1 MQLKI
6 ELFTLGFFGLETLV
20 MLTIVIYNFF
30 RLLLT
35 RSRKLYLALVGLQ
48 FIVEYLILQNFLIL
62 LRPYY
67 VEQLGIQGF
76 GYRPILIAIQI
87 ILTAVVLK
95 VTAFAYRSANKYLS
109 KASIKQAL
117 DTLPVGLL
125 FYWSGGTVK
134 LINSKMDEISHLL
147 FGESIYNGNQFWDR
161 IKDKSL
167 ELIKDTGKE
176 DNECMIRL
184 RNSKVYSI
192 QKRICYFEGRKI
204 YEITA
209 YDVSREQLLNEELK
223 IKRIKADEIKNRLNL
238 LNRDIEVMTV
248 EKEVLETKRKVHDD
262 LGKTLI
268 MSKRYL
274 DTGDEKLG
282 KEVIKQ
288 WKLNA
293 MLLRG
298 EEREKDSLLYTD
310 VLRDI
315 RKTGLEVYTEGNL
328 PLDAK
333 LKEVVIS
340 AIRTCANNTLRHGKG
355 TVLYIN
361 ASEVKVRTLKSFK
374 DKDYIKIEISNNGV
388 LPGPDFTEG
397 GGLTNLRRAVE
408 RAGGLMNVDIS
419 VVFKVIIK
427 LPLSES

>member
-6 ELFTLGFFGLETLV
+6 ELFTLGFFGLETLI
-20 MLTIVIYNFF
+20 MLIIVIYNFF
-30 RLLLT
+30 RLLL
-35 RSRKLYLALVGLQ
+35 RKSRKLYLFLTGLL
-48 FIVEYLILQNFLIL
+48 FAIEYLILQNFFLL
-62 LRPYY
+62 LRDYY
-67 VEQLGIQGF
+67 VEQMSIYGF
-76 GYRPILIAIQI
+76 GARPVLIVIQI
-87 ILTAVVLK
+87 VFTAIVLK
-95 VTAFAYRSANKYLS
+95 VTALCYRKADKYLS
-109 KASIKQAL
+109 KSALKSAL

-134 LINSKMDEISHLL
+134 LINSKMDEISHLM
-147 FGESIYNGNQFWDR
+147 FGESIYNGNQFWER
-161 IKDKSL
+161 INDKSL
-167 ELIKDTGKE
+167 NNVQDTSKN

-184 RNSKVYSI
+184 RNGKVYSI
-192 QKRICYFEGRKI
+192 QKRLCYYEDHKLF
-204 YEITA
+204 EITA

-223 IKRIKADEIKNRLNL
+223 IKRIKADEIKNRLNQ
-238 LNRDIEVMTV
+238 LNKDIEVITA
-248 EKEVLETKRKVHDD
+248 EKEILDTKRKVHDD

-274 DTGDEKLG
+274 DTRDEKLG

-293 MLLRG
+293 LLLRG
-298 EEREKDSLLYTD
+298 EERENDPLLYTD

-328 PLDAK
+328 PLNAK

-340 AIRTCANNTLRHGKG
+340 AIRTCATNTLRHGKG
-355 TVLYIN
+355 TVMYIN

-374 DKDYIKIEISNNGV
+374 DKDYIKIEISNNGA
-388 LPGPDFTEG
+388 LPDPDFTEG
-397 GGLTNLRRAVE
+397 GGLTNLRKSVE

-427 LPLSES
+427 LPVLEE

>member
-35 RSRKLYLALVGLQ
+35 RSRKLYLALIGLQ
-48 FIVEYLILQNFLIL
+48 FVIEYLILQNFLIL
-62 LRPYY
+62 LRDYY
-67 VEQLGIQGF
+67 VEQMSLYGF
-76 GYRPILIAIQI
+76 GSRPILIAMQI
-87 ILTAVVLK
+87 VLTAVVLK
-95 VTAFAYRSANKYLS
+95 VTALVYRRARRYLS
-109 KASIKQAL
+109 KASIKSAL

-134 LINSKMDEISHLL
+134 LINSKMDEISHLM

-161 IKDKSL
+161 INDKSMDF
-167 ELIKDTGKE
+167 IMDTGKD

-184 RNSKVYSI
+184 RNGKVYSI
-192 QKRICYFEGRKI
+192 QKRICYFEGHKLF
-204 YEITA
+204 EITA

-298 EEREKDSLLYTD
+298 EEREKDALLYTD
-310 VLRDI
+310 VLRDV

-328 PLDAK
+328 PLAAG
-333 LKEVVIS
+333 LKEIVIS
-340 AIRTCANNTLRHGKG
+340 AIRTCATNTLRHGKG
-355 TVLYIN
+355 TVMYIN

-374 DKDYIKIEISNNGV
+374 DKDYIKIEISNNGE
-388 LPGPDFTEG
+388 LPDPDFTEG
-397 GGLTNLRRAVE
+397 GGLTNLRKSVE

-419 VVFKVIIK
+419 VVFKVTLK
-427 LPLSES
+427 LPLPED